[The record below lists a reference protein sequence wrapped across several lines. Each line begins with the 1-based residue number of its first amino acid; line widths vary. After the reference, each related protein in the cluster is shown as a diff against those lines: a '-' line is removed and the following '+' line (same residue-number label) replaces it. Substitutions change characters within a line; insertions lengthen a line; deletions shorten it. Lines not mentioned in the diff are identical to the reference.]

1 MIGKGIKEIKNLN
14 NNSKY
19 YNLIADKAYKTKDEY
34 KLNDKI
40 IKIITPNKKNALK
53 KNNKNENNK
62 LKLRTKIENVNC
74 FLKKYERIILRKDR
88 KLKYFMSSINDGMYI
103 E

>member
-34 KLNDKI
+34 KLNEKI

-53 KNNKNENNK
+53 KIIKMKN
-62 LKLRTKIENVNC
+62 
-74 FLKKYERIILRKDR
+74 
-88 KLKYFMSSINDGMYI
+88 
-103 E
+103 

>member
-1 MIGKGIKEIKNLN
+1 MTLKNYSTSVHDVKMIGKGIKEIKNIN

-40 IKIITPNKKNALK
+40 IKIKTQ
-53 KNNKNENNK
+53 NNKNKN
-62 LKLRTKIENVNC
+62 TK
-74 FLKKYERIILRKDR
+74 
-88 KLKYFMSSINDGMYI
+88 
-103 E
+103 